1 MKLSTLEVYTSPAIF
16 LVFVFF
22 AKTSGQPNSSATSAH
37 SLWHGKRF
45 YYDTDWS
52 LKSEG
57 EIDIEEERIMLGLR
71 LKCGIDK
78 SLIKKDFSRFVKMG
92 LMKESENKIAL
103 TSEGMLVSNLIIS
116 ELL

>member
-1 MKLSTLEVYTSPAIF
+1 MP
-16 LVFVFF
+16 
-22 AKTSGQPNSSATSAH
+22 
-37 SLWHGKRF
+37 
-45 YYDTDWS
+45 
-52 LKSEG
+52 
-57 EIDIEEERIMLGLR
+57 GLR
-71 LKCGIDK
+71 LKYVSDK